1 MEDKNEQTASLD
13 LQVVTAKKKKTSECW
28 IFDNSLKDDLNL
40 DNIQVKLHKVVLH
53 NLVVWRKLELY

>member
-13 LQVVTAKKKKTSECW
+13 LQVVTVATAKNKTSECW

-40 DNIQVKLHKVVLH
+40 DNIQVKLHKVVLR
-53 NLVVWRKLELY
+53 NLVV

>member
-13 LQVVTAKKKKTSECW
+13 LQVVTVVTAKNKTSECW

-40 DNIQVKLHKVVLH
+40 DNIQVKLH
-53 NLVVWRKLELY
+53 